1 MHVLITADTVGGVW
15 TYTQELV
22 SGLMDRDLRIT
33 LVSLGAVPKPQQA
46 SWIKSFPTLDY
57 RPTDYRL
64 EWMEVAERE
73 IEESRSY
80 LEMVIRE
87 VQPDLLHLNQYG
99 YGDVAPGIPRIVV
112 AHSDLVS
119 WWVSVHG
126 HEPDDSPW
134 IRWYR
139 DTVTRGLSCA
149 DVVVAPSK
157 WMLDQVETYY
167 THPRVGRVIYNG
179 RDPNLFE
186 PSPDKENYVLAVG
199 RLWDEG
205 KKISL
210 LLERVQ
216 TVPVYLAGRL
226 DGPQGSDARL
236 LGISPSNLVRVLG
249 EQSQPELRQLFSRAS
264 LYAATSCYEP
274 FGLAPLEAALSGCAL
289 IANDTPTFHELW
301 EGSAFYFRRNDPDHL
316 ASAIGQLAGN
326 PSLRKWYGERA
337 LAMANE
343 RYTADK
349 MIDQY
354 EDLYQ
359 TASSS
364 ARVA

>member
-1 MHVLITADTVGGVW
+1 MHVLITTDTVGGVW

-22 SGLMDRDLRIT
+22 TGLIERGFRVT
-33 LVSLGAVPKPQQA
+33 LVSLGALPKRQQA
-46 SWIKSFPTLDY
+46 LWIKGLRSCDY
-57 RPTDYRL
+57 RSTDYRL
-64 EWMEVAERE
+64 EWMEGAERE

-99 YGDVAPGIPRIVV
+99 YGDVASGVPRIVV
-112 AHSDLVS
+112 AHSDVVS

-139 DTVTRGLSCA
+139 DTLTRGLSHA
-149 DVVVAPSK
+149 DVVVAPSH
-157 WMLDQVETYY
+157 WMLDQVRAYY
-167 THPRVGRVIYNG
+167 TRPSVARVIYNG
-179 RDPNLFE
+179 RNPDLFE
-186 PSPDKENYVLAVG
+186 PGLEKENCVVAVG

-210 LLERVQ
+210 LLERIQ
-216 TVPVYLAGRL
+216 AVPVYLAGRL
-226 DGPQGSDARL
+226 DGPKRSEAR
-236 LGISPSNLVRVLG
+236 LGISTSNLVRVLG
-249 EQSQPELRQLFSRAS
+249 EQSQPELRQLFSRAA

-301 EGSAFYFRRNDPDHL
+301 GGSAFYFRRNDPDHL
-316 ASAIGQLAGN
+316 AASIGKLAGDAT
-326 PSLRKWYGERA
+326 LRRRYGERA

-343 RYTADK
+343 SYTAEK

-354 EDLYQ
+354 QDLYQ
-359 TASSS
+359 TASPA